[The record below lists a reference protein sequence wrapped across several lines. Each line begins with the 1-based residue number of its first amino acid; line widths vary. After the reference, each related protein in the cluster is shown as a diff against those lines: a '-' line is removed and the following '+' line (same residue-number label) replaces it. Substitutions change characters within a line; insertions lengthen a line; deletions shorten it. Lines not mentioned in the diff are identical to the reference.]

1 MAKPYSNCDIENDY
15 SAYLSEVFL
24 KSDLYKIIWHSPL
37 DYSQQLC
44 LDVCLQR
51 HIGQACNCTPLDKYS
66 LLPQYAPC
74 KTNDACATNMSKQFS
89 TNEFIR
95 ANCLHL
101 CPLQCNRT
109 LYRTSISSSMLMG
122 DHFVDIINKNAA
134 LREDFV
140 GTSKR
145 LDGEAARNAI
155 VRVNIFYE
163 SLSYTESIETASS
176 SSILSLIA
184 TIGGILSLF
193 LSVSVLS
200 LFEFVEFVYELLFI
214 IKGN

>member
-1 MAKPYSNCDIENDY
+1 
-15 SAYLSEVFL
+15 
-24 KSDLYKIIWHSPL
+24 
-37 DYSQQLC
+37 
-44 LDVCLQR
+44 
-51 HIGQACNCTPLDKYS
+51 
-66 LLPQYAPC
+66 
-74 KTNDACATNMSKQFS
+74 
-89 TNEFIR
+89 
-95 ANCLHL
+95 
-101 CPLQCNRT
+101 
-109 LYRTSISSSMLMG
+109 MLMG

>member
-1 MAKPYSNCDIENDY
+1 VGFWNFVCKTNHFIWKI
-15 SAYLSEVFL
+15 YLGY
-24 KSDLYKIIWHSPL
+24 KTDLYKIIWHSPL

-51 HIGQACNCTPLDKYS
+51 QIGKACNCTPLDKYS

-95 ANCLHL
+95 ANCLNV

-109 LYRTSISSSMLMG
+109 LYRTSISSSMLIG
-122 DHFVDIINKNAA
+122 NYYIDKVAGNSR

-140 GTSKR
+140 TREINEQNVKNSV
-145 LDGEAARNAI
+145 
-155 VRVNIFYE
+155 VRVYIFYE
-163 SLSYTESIETASS
+163 SLSYT
-176 SSILSLIA
+176 
-184 TIGGILSLF
+184 
-193 LSVSVLS
+193 
-200 LFEFVEFVYELLFI
+200 
-214 IKGN
+214 